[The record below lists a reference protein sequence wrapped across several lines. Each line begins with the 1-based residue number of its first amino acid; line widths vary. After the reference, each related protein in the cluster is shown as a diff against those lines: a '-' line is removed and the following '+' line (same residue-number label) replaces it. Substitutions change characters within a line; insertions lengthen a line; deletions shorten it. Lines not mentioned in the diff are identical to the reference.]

1 MALKKCLLE
10 MGTGVDLH
18 DRDYTKAARRAVE
31 NALWH
36 NSLPFVRSF
45 GGGDWS
51 RVHVHVLIGSPN
63 PGAVDG
69 GQVLAMFSV
78 GQKSIQV
85 VRGGLEVPSE
95 DGSDATV
102 MSNAAITVSLDV

>member
-18 DRDYTKAARRAVE
+18 GRDYTKSARRAVE

-36 NSLPFVRSF
+36 NSLPFVSSF

-51 RVHVHVLIGSPN
+51 RVHIHVLIGSPN
-63 PGAVDG
+63 PGAVNG
-69 GQVLAMFSV
+69 GQVLAVLPV
-78 GQKSIQV
+78 GQKTIEV

-95 DGSDATV
+95 DGRDATV
-102 MSNAAITVSLDV
+102 ISNAAITVSLDV